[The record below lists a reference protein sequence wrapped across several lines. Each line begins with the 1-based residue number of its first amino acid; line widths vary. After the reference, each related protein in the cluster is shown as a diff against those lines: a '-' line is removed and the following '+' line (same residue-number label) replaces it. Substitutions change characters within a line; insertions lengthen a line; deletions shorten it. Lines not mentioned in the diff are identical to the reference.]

1 LEYLTDKRAVW
12 KQTKDERVK
21 LLGKIVFVMI
31 LNKIININCIFFFL
45 LKGYDLEDES
55 DLVYDE
61 FIENE
66 RVVKTETIE
75 EDETAEV

>member
-1 LEYLTDKRAVW
+1 
-12 KQTKDERVK
+12 
-21 LLGKIVFVMI
+21 M
-31 LNKIININCIFFFL
+31 IFFEFYCKNNCVFFFF

-75 EDETAEV
+75 EDETAEA

>member
-1 LEYLTDKRAVW
+1 MEYLTDKRAVW

>member
-45 LKGYDLEDES
+45 KGYDLEDES